1 MSEQK
6 TVFNKLWKSNSTE
19 LASQKVELA
28 NLKDLQSASA
38 KVTKDLSAG
47 QKYKD
52 QLDKLKNEAS
62 TLAKKFNEFSASA
75 KTGMPLSANLWS
87 MIKEIENAAKELGL
101 DASNTPVVQDARM
114 TMTAWEEWKKEV
126 ADMATESAEYAKR
139 F

>member
-1 MSEQK
+1 MTPEVK
-6 TVFNKLWKSNSTE
+6 KIGNKLFDKVE
-19 LASQKVELA
+19 LSSQKVELA
-28 NLKDLQSASA
+28 NLKDLQAASS

-52 QLDKLKNEAS
+52 QLNKLKNEAA
-62 TLAKKFNEFSASA
+62 TLAKKFNDFSASA

-87 MIKEIENAAKELGL
+87 MIKEIENAARELGL

>member
-1 MSEQK
+1 MNPEVTK
-6 TVFNKLWKSNSTE
+6 IGNKLFDKVD
-19 LASQKVELA
+19 LASVKVDLA
-28 NLKDLQSASA
+28 NLKDLQVASS
-38 KVTKDLSAG
+38 KVTKDLSSG

-52 QLDKLKNEAS
+52 QLDKLKNEAA
-62 TLAKKFNEFSASA
+62 TLAKKFNDFSASA

-87 MIKEIENAAKELGL
+87 MIKEIENAARELGL